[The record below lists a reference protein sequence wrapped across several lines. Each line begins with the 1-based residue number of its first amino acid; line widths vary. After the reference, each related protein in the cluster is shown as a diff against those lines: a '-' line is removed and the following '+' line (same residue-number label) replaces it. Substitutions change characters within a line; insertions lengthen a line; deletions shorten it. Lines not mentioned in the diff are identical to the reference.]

1 MNIKEPAITPDKAKE
16 FISQG
21 SPIQEI
27 QRIHTDL
34 IKTLEIPLPEINK
47 EKPIHRNDIIAFEM
61 AIMLEEHEYKRHR
74 RSRLDH
80 LYRMHQTYLRQNA
93 EAISRAARE
102 FTGEKIQR
110 S

>member
-27 QRIHTDL
+27 QRIHIDL
-34 IKTLEIPLPEINK
+34 IKTLEIPLPEING
-47 EKPIHRNDIIAFEM
+47 EKPIHKNDLIAFEM
-61 AIMLEEHEYKRHR
+61 AIIIEEKEYKRHR

-93 EAISRAARE
+93 ESITRATRK
-102 FTGEKIQR
+102 FTGEIIGR